1 MNLLW
6 YKITDLRLRD
16 HEALKKAF
24 SKKSDALLVFCLDP
38 LFFQEIKSSSAINQ
52 IKFDKFKEKFLY
64 QSLIDLYDKI
74 KENDGHLNI
83 YLDSP
88 ENVIPELV
96 KKYDIKGIY
105 HLQDTTKEEINQLEE
120 IKKKL
125 PEETKIKS
133 YWGNTLYHID
143 DLPYKIEKV
152 PDVFTFFRKS
162 LNFVKLREEVN
173 LSLKKLNKC
182 VNDTDNI
189 NVIKEKNSQL
199 ECAIAFEGGESKA
212 WERLNYYF
220 YKKKLL
226 SYYKKTRNGLLG
238 DDYSSKFSPYL
249 AFGNISA
256 KSIQHEID
264 NYEKTIEKND
274 STYWMY
280 FELLWRDF
288 FRFSS
293 LKFGNKIFHITGSKG
308 KKIKWREANE
318 ETINLFNKW
327 KDGQTGYPYID
338 ANMIELKKTGF
349 MSNRGRQMVASF
361 LVKDLKIDWRL
372 GAEYFESML
381 IDHDVA
387 SNYGNWNYAAG
398 IGADPREDRYFNV
411 YKQAYTY
418 DRNCNYILK
427 WIPSLSKEIKKN
439 IINCIELNDYFD
451 KIIAIKN
458 HY

>member
-64 QSLIDLYDKI
+64 QSLIDLYNKI
-74 KENDGHLNI
+74 KENEGHLNI

-105 HLQDTTKEEINQLEE
+105 HLQDTTSEEINQLEE
-120 IKKKL
+120 IRKKL

-143 DLPYKIEKV
+143 DLPYKIEKI
-152 PDVFTFFRKS
+152 PDIFTFFRKS
-162 LNFVKLREEVN
+162 LHFVKLREEEN
-173 LSLKKLNKC
+173 LSLKKLKKC
-182 VNDTDNI
+182 INDTDNI

-199 ECAIAFEGGESKA
+199 ECSIAFEGGESKA
-212 WERLNYYF
+212 WERLDYYF

-226 SYYKKTRNGLLG
+226 SYYKKKRNGLLG
-238 DDYSSKFSPYL
+238 SDYSSKFSPYL

-256 KSIQHEID
+256 KSIQHEIEK
-264 NYEKTIEKND
+264 YEQTIEKND
-274 STYWMY
+274 STYWLY

-293 LKFGNKIFHITGSKG
+293 LKFGKRIFYITGSKACIFG
-308 KKIKWREANE
+308 
-318 ETINLFNKW
+318 
-327 KDGQTGYPYID
+327 
-338 ANMIELKKTGF
+338 
-349 MSNRGRQMVASF
+349 
-361 LVKDLKIDWRL
+361 
-372 GAEYFESML
+372 
-381 IDHDVA
+381 
-387 SNYGNWNYAAG
+387 
-398 IGADPREDRYFNV
+398 YFNGLNNR
-411 YKQAYTY
+411 AF
-418 DRNCNYILK
+418 
-427 WIPSLSKEIKKN
+427 SKN
-439 IINCIELNDYFD
+439 ITTDFQSYYLNSFF
-451 KIIAIKN
+451 KNNFSTNIKN
-458 HY
+458 YYNGIKLENYLQTDKRNKNFVDLEMF